1 MPFLSPFVVV
11 AAVFFLVVIAKS
23 IVIIPENHRGAL
35 LRLGKYART
44 LGPGLNVRVP
54 FIDLVKKV
62 DLDSSIPGWPGLTE
76 RELSAAVEHFVS
88 VGSVTGEKFTRS
100 RSAAPSVV
108 TGGSASGTR
117 EEKALSAW
125 LVRNASE
132 QTGVDLSNDPMAK
145 NRIDESARGAIQ
157 ELRSAGSCEIN
168 LPFITANQTGPKHFS
183 CSMTMTQLEEIVGA
197 ARGV

>member
-1 MPFLSPFVVV
+1 MNPFAVV
-11 AAVFFLVVIAKS
+11 AGIFFLIMVAKAA
-23 IVIIPENHRGAL
+23 VTIPENRRGGVV
-35 LRLGKYART
+35 RLGRYFKT
-44 LGPGLNVRVP
+44 LGPGLSFKIP
-54 FIDLVKKV
+54 FIDNVTLV
-62 DLDSSIPGWPGLTE
+62 DLDASIPGWQGLTE
-76 RELSAAVEHFVS
+76 AELSAAVEHFVS

-132 QTGVDLSNDPMAK
+132 QTGVDLSNDPMAT